1 MPAHDARSA
10 AADIDMADAFSPPA
24 GPYDPPALSSI
35 SPISPV
41 ALGKRRIGLPTP
53 PTPTSTVYSDSDS
66 IDEPAPLTPTPT
78 VPGHDAAFFNPV
90 RRRPPQPQPPL
101 QYQYHPQPAS
111 IRHAAPIAPAPHGYP
126 PDPDEFSLS
135 DSFRA
140 HSTGS
145 VSVTSTVY
153 AYTMEDGRR
162 FQHLKHGR
170 YPMPNDDEEMER
182 ENIKHLMLMELLGGE
197 LYRAPIGDNP
207 QSILD
212 VGTGSGA
219 WAIEMGDRFP
229 GAHVRGMDLSPVQ
242 PSLVPPNVDFLI
254 DDCERDEWLSH
265 SVDFVHLRFMSIV
278 LKDVPGTLWR
288 AYE

>member
-1 MPAHDARSA
+1 MPADDVRPV
-10 AADIDMADAFSPPA
+10 AADIDMFDASSPPL
-24 GPYDPPALSSI
+24 GPYDLPALH
-35 SPISPV
+35 PIIPV
-41 ALGKRRIGLPTP
+41 AIGKRRIGLPTP
-53 PTPTSTVYSDSDS
+53 PSTVYSDFGSV
-66 IDEPAPLTPTPT
+66 DESGPPTPTPT
-78 VPGHDAAFFNPV
+78 SSGHDAASFDPG
-90 RRRPPQPQPPL
+90 RTAPQPQPPP
-101 QYQYHPQPAS
+101 QYQYHPQPAP
-111 IRHAAPIAPAPHGYP
+111 IHHAAPITPAPHGYQ
-126 PDPDEFSLS
+126 PDPYELSLS
-135 DSFRA
+135 DSFSM

-145 VSVTSTVY
+145 MSVRSTVY
-153 AYTMEDGRR
+153 AHTMENGRR
-162 FQHLKHGR
+162 FQHFKHGR
-170 YPMPNDDEEMER
+170 YPMPNDDDEMER
-182 ENIKHLMLMELLGGE
+182 ENIKHLMLVELMGGE
-197 LYRAPIGDNP
+197 LYHAPIGDNP

-278 LKDVPGTLWR
+278 LKDVPSTLRR